1 VGEQGGEGEDGEQT
15 EVEEEGEEA
24 SDAEMDAE
32 AAELSPTID
41 DAAPPAP
48 ALHASAHHSAGRQP
62 TIDDA
67 APPAETF
74 TSPAA
79 HPISVMPAMAVPLPA
94 AGYSYG
100 VATETVPMAVPVMTG
115 VIPMTFAMPVATL
128 AALAVPVYEPIPIA
142 IPEILIARAQADQW
156 THLGALTRPI

>member
-1 VGEQGGEGEDGEQT
+1 
-15 EVEEEGEEA
+15 
-24 SDAEMDAE
+24 MD
-32 AAELSPTID
+32 TIVSNVSQ

-48 ALHASAHHSAGRQP
+48 ALHASAHHCAGRQP

-115 VIPMTFAMPVATL
+115 IIPMTFAMPVATP
-128 AALAVPVYEPIPIA
+128 AALAVPVYEPIPIS
-142 IPEILIARAQADQW
+142 IPVIPAEGELESRSVRDLKKLIARAQADQW
-156 THLGALTRPI
+156 TLWGALTRPI